1 MAAEDVGPHVARA
14 RAALLSLERLE
25 VPTIVALDGLALG
38 GGLEVSLACDIRIA
52 CEHCYCPPFFSLFVY
67 P

>member
-1 MAAEDVGPHVARA
+1 MAAEEVAPHVARA

-52 CEHCYCPPFFSLFVY
+52 CMSSLSCKCLL
-67 P
+67 